1 MKKTKLTRLIAVFLS
16 LMMLG
21 STFGVGSYAAD
32 ASSDDGSSTVSY
44 DIADV
49 QDLLNAESYTDY
61 AARTADVPRGGSEVK
76 IDAVDYNKDETDAK
90 VEVVSNYNGASGSA
104 LLTPADG
111 TTAWDIEVPATG
123 KYAIDIEYTFPT
135 DGKSES
141 ILK

>member
-61 AARTADVPRGGSEVK
+61 AARTADVPKGRSEVK

-90 VEVVSNYNGASGSA
+90 VEVVSNYNGALNRHFMRYAFVCMTFDVFSRIPSSTCSICSA
-104 LLTPADG
+104 F
-111 TTAWDIEVPATG
+111 
-123 KYAIDIEYTFPT
+123 KREYLSCT
-135 DGKSES
+135 
-141 ILK
+141 